1 MKPDFKTIDI
11 ARDAFGDK
19 HAPLPKGE
27 DWLTPEMIPV
37 KPVYTKDDLEG
48 LEHLDYVAGLP
59 PFLRGPYS
67 AMYPMRPGQFAS
79 MPVSRPQK
87 NRTLSTAATLLRDRK
102 AFRLPSTSLHTVA
115 TTPTM
120 SAL

>member
-37 KPVYTKDDLEG
+37 KPVYT
-48 LEHLDYVAGLP
+48 
-59 PFLRGPYS
+59 
-67 AMYPMRPGQFAS
+67 
-79 MPVSRPQK
+79 
-87 NRTLSTAATLLRDRK
+87 
-102 AFRLPSTSLHTVA
+102 
-115 TTPTM
+115 
-120 SAL
+120 